1 MRRIRTLQE
10 LEYEKMRVRV
20 QRLEQEK
27 TIRRD
32 WNELKLSVAGRLLLQ
47 KTFDQA
53 TSEKST
59 APGWVTTLLQVG
71 TAALGEKLGQLT
83 GQKIERT
90 LNQAL
95 RLALHAWRKNRKS

>member
-27 TIRRD
+27 SIRRD